1 MYETVTTTT
10 RGHILGR
17 RAGGCPRH
25 SLVQVTPGIQEL
37 MRAIERVRDGFRRDV
52 LAGDVDAALA
62 ACAPHVVL
70 ERVPAGLGVA
80 GLDALRAYL
89 ADVVVPH
96 LPPDLRHTRISRTV
110 DRFRVV
116 DEERV
121 AFTHDRELPWLLPG
135 VPPTGARAEV
145 LTITVVT
152 VRQNRVDAIRALWDH
167 TGLLAQLG
175 VAR

>member
-1 MYETVTTTT
+1 
-10 RGHILGR
+10 
-17 RAGGCPRH
+17 
-25 SLVQVTPGIQEL
+25 

-52 LAGDVDAALA
+52 LAGNVEAALA
-62 ACAPHVVL
+62 MCAA
-70 ERVPAGLGVA
+70 EITVA
-80 GLDALRAYL
+80 RIPVGTGATGIDAVRAHL
-89 ADVVVPH
+89 VDDVVPH
-96 LPPDLRHTRISRTV
+96 LPADLTFSRVSRTV

-135 VPPTGARAEV
+135 MAPTGLHAEV

-152 VRQNRVDAIRALWDH
+152 VRQARIATLRALWDH

-175 VAR
+175 AGPDAVPVGAPHGVPFETRPGPASWW